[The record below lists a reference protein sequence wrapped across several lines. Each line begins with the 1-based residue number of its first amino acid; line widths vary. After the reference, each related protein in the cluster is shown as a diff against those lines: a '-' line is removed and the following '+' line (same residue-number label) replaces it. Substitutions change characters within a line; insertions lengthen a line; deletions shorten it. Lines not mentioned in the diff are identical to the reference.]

1 MEMARTAQKEEEE
14 RQREEE
20 AHRKRVQTDDE
31 KLMQNMRDELV
42 RKLHAAITSCSVSGV
57 LAALKN
63 GVDLSFTLSAKRTT
77 CLQTAA
83 KTRNLQMMDFLIE
96 NGARVGQQDADGQ
109 TALHYCAGNNH
120 MDSLALLIRNEAP
133 QLPDNAG
140 QTPIMHAAKNGNFEP
155 IMALLKAGGNL
166 YHKDRANK
174 MAVNVVP
181 FYHPTLRR
189 RLEQMCGWKLFEFA
203 AKGKGNEVVAL
214 IQRGGSPRLMDE
226 QLRSPLHHAAAS
238 GHVIIVEYMLQHG
251 ASMDGADLQ
260 GQTALHKAAIGGHA
274 ATVDALLRAGAD
286 PTLRDCSGHTAALL
300 CQLGEVRSA
309 LEVATEEVAAKKA
322 AEEAGHEVQAPMA
335 DATPAEQPSEGA

>member
-1 MEMARTAQKEEEE
+1 
-14 RQREEE
+14 
-20 AHRKRVQTDDE
+20 
-31 KLMQNMRDELV
+31 
-42 RKLHAAITSCSVSGV
+42 
-57 LAALKN
+57 
-63 GVDLSFTLSAKRTT
+63 
-77 CLQTAA
+77 
-83 KTRNLQMMDFLIE
+83 
-96 NGARVGQQDADGQ
+96 
-109 TALHYCAGNNH
+109 
-120 MDSLALLIRNEAP
+120 
-133 QLPDNAG
+133 
-140 QTPIMHAAKNGNFEP
+140 
-155 IMALLKAGGNL
+155 
-166 YHKDRANK
+166 